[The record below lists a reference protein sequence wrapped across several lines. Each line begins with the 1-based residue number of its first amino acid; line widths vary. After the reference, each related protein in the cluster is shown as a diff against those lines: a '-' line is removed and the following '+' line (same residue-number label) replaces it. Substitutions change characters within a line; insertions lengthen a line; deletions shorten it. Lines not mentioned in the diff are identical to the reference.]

1 MEVQVPVNLLFV
13 SNADKEIIH
22 GQSNGLVVLLAVIVS
37 FSEVNLS
44 FTTLNHGEQGYQV
57 LGLVVGDCPSR
68 HLWSS
73 EFRRIEGFLFLFFF
87 VIDWWII
94 INWIAIV
101 VKFLNL
107 LNDLFHRE
115 FFILNF
121 VTVRQFFLVES
132 EGYDRVD

>member
-1 MEVQVPVNLLFV
+1 MEVQVPVDLLFV
-13 SNADKEIIH
+13 SDADKEIIH
-22 GQSNGLVVLLAVIVS
+22 GHSNGLVVLLAEIVS
-37 FSEVNLS
+37 FSELTLS
-44 FTTLNHGEQGYQV
+44 FTTLNHGEQGNQV
-57 LGLVVGDCPSR
+57 LGLVVGDSPSR
-68 HLWSS
+68 HSFSS
-73 EFRRIEGFLFLFFF
+73 ECRRIEGNLFLFFIVF
-87 VIDWWII
+87 KWWII